1 MKFRNAERSARA
13 REGMCPL
20 ERRVV
25 RRLAS
30 VVRPKCSLNLSVKC
44 NVGFIQRWPHTVGHL
59 PSLTT
64 GSFLAPHLA
73 VGARGARSASVRV
86 AQAR

>member
-1 MKFRNAERSARA
+1 MPSV
-13 REGMCPL
+13 GIL
-20 ERRVV
+20 ER
-25 RRLAS
+25 LGKIL
-30 VVRPKCSLNLSVKC
+30 P
-44 NVGFIQRWPHTVGHL
+44 GHL
-59 PSLTT
+59 TLLTT